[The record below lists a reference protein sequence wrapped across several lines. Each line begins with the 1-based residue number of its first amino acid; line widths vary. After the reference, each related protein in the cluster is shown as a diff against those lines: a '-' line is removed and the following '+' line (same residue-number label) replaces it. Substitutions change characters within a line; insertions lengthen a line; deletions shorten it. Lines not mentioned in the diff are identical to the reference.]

1 MLAELRSEYK
11 KKEFQDRYKQIGSKR
26 PLFVLEIQS
35 KILPKYGFSG
45 DAKGVLNMKMEV
57 GLLSRE
63 DRLIW
68 KLMMDIHKLLDLPDS
83 AANEIL
89 TLDFGAANEVERE
102 VTSVYQQALQL
113 STFEKLVA
121 ARLHRQQ
128 RSLPEGFELLCLR
141 LADPLMPAPLAST
154 AVAAFGAASR
164 EACILMG
171 AARRRF
177 ALDVLSVAPGVF
189 ATRKAL
195 KTAFKLSLDAHPVV
209 KAKSEALDLVEHEL
223 PRCFQQPEVNAAPL
237 LLRWQQG
244 DRDIDATEESGASAL
259 HLAAGDNHEALLN
272 ALLILNAKR
281 DVRDQLGRTAAHW
294 AALRAQPCLMLLQ
307 RVGFDMCTPDVHGR
321 TPMAIAKTNGM
332 ILQS

>member
-1 MLAELRSEYK
+1 M
-11 KKEFQDRYKQIGSKR
+11 
-26 PLFVLEIQS
+26 
-35 KILPKYGFSG
+35 
-45 DAKGVLNMKMEV
+45 
-57 GLLSRE
+57 
-63 DRLIW
+63 
-68 KLMMDIHKLLDLPDS
+68 
-83 AANEIL
+83 
-89 TLDFGAANEVERE
+89 
-102 VTSVYQQALQL
+102 
-113 STFEKLVA
+113 
-121 ARLHRQQ
+121 
-128 RSLPEGFELLCLR
+128 
-141 LADPLMPAPLAST
+141 
-154 AVAAFGAASR
+154 
-164 EACILMG
+164 
-171 AARRRF
+171 
-177 ALDVLSVAPGVF
+177 
-189 ATRKAL
+189 
-195 KTAFKLSLDAHPVV
+195 V

-281 DVRDQLGRTAAHW
+281 VRDHLGRTAAHW